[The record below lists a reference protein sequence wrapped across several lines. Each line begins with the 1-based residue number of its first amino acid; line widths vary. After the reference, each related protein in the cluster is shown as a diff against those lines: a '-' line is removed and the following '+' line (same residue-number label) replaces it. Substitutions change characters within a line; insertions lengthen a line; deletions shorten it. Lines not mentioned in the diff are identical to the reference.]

1 MTQAKYT
8 VAGSGGGCFTGD
20 TLVSTPDGQVRI
32 DELKEGS
39 EVISFDDKGNTH
51 VAKVLKVHVH
61 EDEQVYRY
69 GFWGDEYVDATPNHW
84 VLNQYNAFVA
94 IGSLGFDDCLIDVMG
109 HLRPMM
115 SRKELGTFTVYNLTV
130 ERQHTFIANN
140 IRVHNAG
147 LGARIAGAGGGGRKS
162 GGGSHTPTE
171 ADDTLQSVQFASV
184 LDLISEGEI
193 QGLEDGN
200 KSIFLEDTPIEN
212 IDGTS
217 NFNDF
222 SVVTRTGTQTQAHIS
237 GDFGSTQSEQ
247 AVNAEVSNGSPVTRS
262 ITDTDVDRVRVT
274 LTIPSL
280 RIVENDGDIV
290 GHSVSIKIQVQYNGG
305 GFNDVISDTISGKS
319 SARYQRDY
327 MITLDGAF
335 PVDLRMVRVS
345 DDETSTRRASS
356 TIFQAYT
363 EIIDEKFRYP
373 NAALVGLRFD
383 SRQFG
388 SIPSRKYL
396 IRGIKIGVPTNAK
409 IDTSATT
416 RLVVSTGATENI
428 SNGIPGRITYSG
440 VWNGQL
446 STDSGAPG
454 GPVWTNDPAWCLY
467 DLLTSTR
474 YGAGIPE
481 DTLDRYDF
489 FAISQ
494 YCNALVDDGKGG
506 QETRFSLNMLI
517 NTRDEVYN
525 VIQQLTAI
533 FRGIAYYGSGSLVLL
548 QDKPTDA
555 QYLLGPSNVVN
566 GTFSYSGSSQKSRHT
581 VAVVAWQSYDTRGD
595 LEYEY
600 VEDHAAVAKYGII
613 KKDIKAIGC
622 YSQGQAHRLGK
633 WTLLSEQNLTET
645 CEFAVA
651 IESGII
657 LRPGMV
663 VDIADPMRGGT
674 RRSGRVSSATTTV
687 VTIDSDTDLSVNL
700 AATPTLSVLLP
711 TGLVETKNISS
722 ISGTDITVDEAFSEA
737 PNAAA
742 VYLIDT
748 TDIQVQKFRVLSV
761 AESGDGVYGV
771 SAIAYNESIYA
782 AIEEDVSLTTRD
794 ITNLSAT
801 PAAPEALTGTEF
813 LYQEGQTVHTGFD
826 FSWSHDR
833 INTNDFLV
841 KYKLDNDNFTT
852 LVTSNPSITLRA
864 LRAGTLSVQ
873 VLARNYLG
881 KQSTISTATFTLVGK
896 TAVPADVQNLSIE
909 PISANS
915 ARLRWDQTVDL
926 DVKVNGLVHIKHS
939 NLTDGTATWPNSVD
953 LIPAV
958 AGNSTEAIVPLVAGE
973 IFAKFEDDLGNK
985 STNATSVIMQFPDTL
1000 GRLAVQTRRE
1010 DLDSPPFQ
1018 GTKTDCF
1025 YDEGLDALII
1035 DGDEELDD
1043 QADFDEISSL
1053 DTLGDIL
1060 SSAEYQFVNALDL
1073 GARFSLDIQRRFVT
1087 RAFFPN
1093 DLIDS
1098 RTANVDTWN
1107 DFDGTEADAVN
1118 AKLYFRST
1126 NDDPSGS
1133 PTYGAWQEFVS
1144 GTFEAR
1150 AFQFK
1155 TELNSSD
1162 IAQNILIDELGYEAT
1177 FQRRQENSN
1186 GTIASGTSTKSV
1198 TFDKAF
1204 FVGTASLG
1212 GSNAYLPSVAVT
1224 VQNLGDGERLN
1235 VSNVSA
1241 TGFDVDIL
1249 NSSNSPVNRN
1259 FTYAAVGYGKAV

>member
-1 MTQAKYT
+1 MTQAKYIS
-8 VAGSGGGCFTGD
+8 GSGGGGCFTGD

-39 EVISFDDKGNTH
+39 EVVSFDDKGNTYT
-51 VAKVLKVHVH
+51 AKVLKVHVH
-61 EDEQVYRY
+61 DNEQVYRY
-69 GFWGDEYVDATPNHW
+69 GFWGGEYLDATPNHW

-94 IGSLGFDDCLIDVMG
+94 IGSLGYDDCLIDVMG

-115 SRKELGTFTVYNLTV
+115 SREELGAFTVYNLTV
-130 ERQHTFIANN
+130 ERRHTFIANN

-171 ADDTLQSVQFASV
+171 ADDTLQSIQFGTV

-200 KSIFLEDTPIEN
+200 KSIFLQDTPVQN
-212 IDGTS
+212 ADGTN
-217 NFNDF
+217 NFTDF
-222 SVVTRTGTQTQAHIS
+222 SVVTRTGTQTQTHIS
-237 GDFGSTQSEQ
+237 GDFGSSQSEK
-247 AVNAEVSNGSPVTRS
+247 AVNAEVTNGSPITRS

-280 RIVENDGDIV
+280 RLIEDDGDIR
-290 GHSVSIKIQVQYNGG
+290 GHEVSIKIQVQYNGG
-305 GFNDVISDTISGKS
+305 GFNDVISDTIKGKS

-327 MITLDGAF
+327 MVTLTGAF
-335 PVDLRMVRVS
+335 PVDVRMVRVS
-345 DDETSTRRASS
+345 ADESSTRRSSS
-356 TIFQAYT
+356 TFFAAYT

-373 NAALVGLRFD
+373 NSALVGLRFD
-383 SRQFG
+383 SRQFN

-396 IRGIKIGVPTNAK
+396 IRGIKVKIPSNATV
-409 IDTSATT
+409 DTSTH
-416 RLVVSTGATENI
+416 L
-428 SNGIPGRITYSG
+428 GRITYSG
-440 VWNGQL
+440 VWDGTF
-446 STDSGAPG
+446 SAAT
-454 GPVWTNDPAWCLY
+454 WTNDPAWCLY
-467 DLLTSTR
+467 DLLINDR

-506 QETRFSLNMLI
+506 QEPRFSLNLLI
-517 NTRDEVYN
+517 NNRDEVYN
-525 VIQQLTAI
+525 VIQQLTAV

-548 QDKPTDA
+548 QDKPSDA
-555 QYLLGPSNVVN
+555 QYLLGPTNVVD
-566 GTFSYSGSSQKSRHT
+566 GIFSYSGSSQKSRHT

-595 LEYEY
+595 TEYEY
-600 VEDHAAVAKYGII
+600 VEDHDAVAKYGII

-622 YSQGQAHRLGK
+622 YSQGQAHRIGK

-651 IESGII
+651 IDSGII

-663 VDIADPMRGGT
+663 IDVTDPLRSGT

-687 VTIDSDTDLSVNL
+687 VTIDSDTNLSVDL

-722 ISGTDITVDEAFSEA
+722 ISGADITVDEAFSEA

-761 AESGDGVYGV
+761 GETGDGVYGV

-782 AIEEDVSLTTRD
+782 AIEQDVALTTRD
-794 ITNLSAT
+794 ITNLSTT
-801 PAAPEALTGTEF
+801 PAAPENLTGSEF

-852 LVTSNPSITLRA
+852 LVSSSPSITLRA

-926 DVKVNGLVHIKHS
+926 DVKVNGLVHVKHS

-958 AGNSTEAIVPLVAGE
+958 AGNSTEAIVPLVEGE
-973 IFAKFEDDLGNK
+973 ILVKFEDELGNK
-985 STNATSVIMQFPDTL
+985 STNATSVLVDFPDAL
-1000 GRLAVQTRRE
+1000 GELTIQTRRE
-1010 DLDSPPFQ
+1010 DQDTPPFQ

-1025 YDEGLDALII
+1025 YSDDLDALVI
-1035 DGDEELDD
+1035 DGDDNIDD
-1043 QADFDEISSL
+1043 ETDVDAITSFDF
-1053 DTLGDIL
+1053 LGDVL
-1060 SSAEYQFVNALDL
+1060 SSAEYQFNSTLDL
-1073 GARFSLDIQRRFVT
+1073 GAVFSLDLKRRFVT

-1093 DLIDS
+1093 DTVDA

-1118 AKLYFRST
+1118 AKLYMRRT
-1126 NDDPSGS
+1126 QTDPSGS
-1133 PTYGAWQEFVS
+1133 PTYSDWKEFVA
-1144 GTFEAR
+1144 GTFR
-1150 AFQFK
+1150 GRGFQFK
-1155 TELNSSD
+1155 AELESGD
-1162 IAQNILIDELGYEAT
+1162 IAQNILIDELGYQAT
-1177 FQRRQENSN
+1177 FQRREETGQP
-1186 GTIASGTSTKSV
+1186 TASGTSTKSV
-1198 TFDKAF
+1198 TFANAF
-1204 FVGTASLG
+1204 FVGTSALG
-1212 GSNAYLPSVAVT
+1212 NLNNFLPSIGIT
-1224 VQNLGDGERLN
+1224 VQNLGDRERVN
-1235 VSNVSA
+1235 VSSVTG
-1241 TGFDVDIL
+1241 TGFNLDVLD
-1249 NSSNSPVNRN
+1249 VNGNNVDRN
-1259 FTYAAVGYGKAV
+1259 FTYTAVGFGRGV

>member
-1 MTQAKYT
+1 MTQTKY
-8 VAGSGGGCFTGD
+8 
-20 TLVSTPDGQVRI
+20 
-32 DELKEGS
+32 
-39 EVISFDDKGNTH
+39 
-51 VAKVLKVHVH
+51 
-61 EDEQVYRY
+61 
-69 GFWGDEYVDATPNHW
+69 
-84 VLNQYNAFVA
+84 
-94 IGSLGFDDCLIDVMG
+94 
-109 HLRPMM
+109 
-115 SRKELGTFTVYNLTV
+115 
-130 ERQHTFIANN
+130 
-140 IRVHNAG
+140 
-147 LGARIAGAGGGGRKS
+147 IAGAGGGGKG

-171 ADDTLQSVQFASV
+171 ADDTLQSVQFATV

-193 QGLEDGN
+193 EGLEDGN
-200 KSIFLEDTPIEN
+200 KSIFLEDTPVQN
-212 IDGTS
+212 ADGS
-217 NFNDF
+217 NNFSDF
-222 SVVTRTGTQTQAHIS
+222 TIVTRTGTQTQTHIP

-247 AVNAEVSNGSPVTRS
+247 AVNSEVTNGAPVTRS

-280 RIVENDGDIV
+280 RIVEDDGDIT

-319 SARYQRDY
+319 SAKYQRDY
-327 MITLDGAF
+327 MITLSGAF
-335 PVDLRMVRVS
+335 PVDIRMVRVS
-345 DDETSTRRASS
+345 ADETSTRRASS
-356 TIFQAYT
+356 TFFQAYT

-373 NAALVGLRFD
+373 NSALVGLRFD

-396 IRGIKIGVPTNAK
+396 IRGIKVKIPSNATV
-409 IDTSATT
+409 DTTT
-416 RLVVSTGATENI
+416 HL
-428 SNGIPGRITYSG
+428 GRITYSG
-440 VWNGQL
+440 VWDGTFQAA
-446 STDSGAPG
+446 T
-454 GPVWTNDPAWCLY
+454 WTNDPAWCLY
-467 DLLTSTR
+467 DLLINDR
-474 YGAGIPE
+474 YGAGVPE
-481 DTLDRYDF
+481 ETLDRYDF

-494 YCNALVDDGKGG
+494 YCNALVDDGKGD
-506 QETRFSLNMLI
+506 QEPRFSLNILI
-517 NTRDEVYN
+517 NSRDEVYN

-555 QYLLGPSNVVN
+555 QYLLGPSNVVD
-566 GTFSYSGSSQKSRHT
+566 GRFSYSGSSQKSRHT
-581 VAVVAWQSYDTRGD
+581 VAVVGWQSYDTRGNI
-595 LEYEY
+595 EYEY

-613 KKDIKAIGC
+613 KKEIKAIGC

-687 VTIDSDTDLSVNL
+687 VTIDSDTDLSVSL
-700 AATPTLSVLLP
+700 TASPTLSVLLP
-711 TGLVETKNISS
+711 TGLVETKTISS
-722 ISGTDITVDEAFSEA
+722 ISGAEITVDEAFSEA

-771 SAIAYNESIYA
+771 SAIQYNESIYD

-794 ITNLSAT
+794 ITNLSST
-801 PAAPEALTGTEF
+801 PDAPEALTGTEF

-826 FSWSHDR
+826 LSWSHNR
-833 INTNDFLV
+833 INVNDFQV
-841 KYKLDNDNFTT
+841 QYKIGDDNFTAVAST
-852 LVTSNPSITLRA
+852 APSITLRA
-864 LRAGTLSVQ
+864 LRAGTLTVE

-881 KQSTISTATFTLVGK
+881 KQSTIAEATFELVGK
-896 TAVPADVQNLSIE
+896 TAVPGDVQNLSIE
-909 PISANS
+909 AISANS
-915 ARLRWDQTVDL
+915 ARLRWDKTVDL

-939 NLTDGTATWPNSVD
+939 SLTDGTATWPNSVD
-953 LIPAV
+953 LIEAV

-1000 GRLAVQTRRE
+1000 GRLAVETRRE

-1018 GTKTDCF
+1018 GTRTDCF
-1025 YDEGLDALII
+1025 YDEDLDALII

-1043 QADFDEISSL
+1043 QTDFDEISSL

-1093 DLIDS
+1093 ALIDS
-1098 RTANVDTWN
+1098 RSANVDDWS
-1107 DFDGTEADAVN
+1107 DFDGDEADAVN

-1126 NDDPSGS
+1126 NDDPAGS
-1133 PTYGAWQEFVS
+1133 PTYGAWQEFIS

-1155 TELNSSD
+1155 AELNSSD

-1204 FVGTASLG
+1204 FTGTASLG
-1212 GSNAYLPSVAVT
+1212 GTNAYLPSVAVT
-1224 VQNLGDGERLN
+1224 VQNLGNGERLN

-1249 NSSNSPVNRN
+1249 NSSDVNVDRN

>member
-1 MTQAKYT
+1 MTQTKY
-8 VAGSGGGCFTGD
+8 
-20 TLVSTPDGQVRI
+20 
-32 DELKEGS
+32 
-39 EVISFDDKGNTH
+39 
-51 VAKVLKVHVH
+51 
-61 EDEQVYRY
+61 
-69 GFWGDEYVDATPNHW
+69 
-84 VLNQYNAFVA
+84 
-94 IGSLGFDDCLIDVMG
+94 
-109 HLRPMM
+109 
-115 SRKELGTFTVYNLTV
+115 
-130 ERQHTFIANN
+130 
-140 IRVHNAG
+140 
-147 LGARIAGAGGGGRKS
+147 IAGAGGGGKG

-193 QGLEDGN
+193 EGLEDGN
-200 KSIFLEDTPIEN
+200 KSIFLEDTPVEN
-212 IDGTS
+212 ADGS
-217 NFNDF
+217 NNFSDF
-222 SVVTRTGTQTQAHIS
+222 TIVTRTGTQTQTHIS

-280 RIVENDGDIV
+280 RIVEDDGDIV

-305 GFNDVISDTISGKS
+305 GFNDVIEDTIKGKS

-345 DDETSTRRASS
+345 ADETSTRRASS

-373 NAALVGLRFD
+373 NSALVGLRFD

-396 IRGIKIGVPTNAK
+396 IRGIKVKIPSNATV
-409 IDTSATT
+409 DTTT
-416 RLVVSTGATENI
+416 HL
-428 SNGIPGRITYSG
+428 GRITYSG
-440 VWNGQL
+440 VWDGTFQAA
-446 STDSGAPG
+446 T
-454 GPVWTNDPAWCLY
+454 WTNDPAWCLY
-467 DLLTSTR
+467 DLLINDR
-474 YGAGIPE
+474 YGAGVPE

-555 QYLLGPSNVVN
+555 QYLLGPSNVAG
-566 GTFSYSGSSQKSRHT
+566 GTFSYSGSSQKARHT

-633 WTLLSEQNLTET
+633 WALLSEQNLTET

-687 VTIDSDTDLSVNL
+687 ITIDSDTDLSVSL
-700 AATPTLSVLLP
+700 SASPTLSVLLP
-711 TGLVETKNISS
+711 TGLVETKTISS
-722 ISGTDITVDEAFSEA
+722 ISGADITVDEAFSEA

-771 SAIAYNESIYA
+771 SAIQYNESIYD

-801 PAAPEALTGTEF
+801 PDAPEALTGTEF

-826 FSWSHDR
+826 LSWSHNR
-833 INTNDFLV
+833 INVNDFQV
-841 KYKLDNDNFTT
+841 QYKIGDDNFTAVAST
-852 LVTSNPSITLRA
+852 APSITLRA
-864 LRAGTLSVQ
+864 LRAGTLTVE

-881 KQSTISTATFTLVGK
+881 KQSTIAEATFELVGK
-896 TAVPADVQNLSIE
+896 TAVPGDVQNLSIE
-909 PISANS
+909 AISANS

-953 LIPAV
+953 LIEAV

-1000 GRLAVQTRRE
+1000 GRLAVETRRE

-1025 YDEGLDALII
+1025 YDEDLDALII

-1098 RTANVDTWN
+1098 RTANVDDWS

-1133 PTYGAWQEFVS
+1133 PTYGAWQEFIS

-1155 TELNSSD
+1155 AELNSSD

-1204 FVGTASLG
+1204 FTGTASLG
-1212 GSNAYLPSVAVT
+1212 GTNAYLPSVAVT
-1224 VQNLGDGERLN
+1224 VQNLGNGERLN
-1235 VSNVSA
+1235 VSSVSA
-1241 TGFDVDIL
+1241 TGFNVDIL
-1249 NSSNSPVNRN
+1249 NSSDANVDRN